1 MFETSY
7 YSNLNFT
14 VFLGRTPNILER
26 IETMA
31 KYKKSMMRSS
41 NYEFEPW
48 KFDGDINH
56 YHIPSYT

>member
-14 VFLGRTPNILER
+14 VFLGRTPNILKRVEA
-26 IETMA
+26 MA

-41 NYEFEPW
+41 KYEFEPW
-48 KFDGDINH
+48 KFDENINY
-56 YHIPSYT
+56 YHIPS

>member
-1 MFETSY
+1 M
-7 YSNLNFT
+7 
-14 VFLGRTPNILER
+14 FLGRTPNILER
-26 IETMA
+26 IEAMA

-56 YHIPSYT
+56 YHIPSYM

>member
-1 MFETSY
+1 M
-7 YSNLNFT
+7 
-14 VFLGRTPNILER
+14 FLGRTPNILER
-26 IETMA
+26 VEAMA